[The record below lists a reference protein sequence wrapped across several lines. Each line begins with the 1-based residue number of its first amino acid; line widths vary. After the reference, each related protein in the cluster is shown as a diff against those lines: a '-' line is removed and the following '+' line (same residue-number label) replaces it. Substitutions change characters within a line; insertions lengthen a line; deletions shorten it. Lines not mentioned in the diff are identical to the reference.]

1 MPNSTATLIHLL
13 IHHPTEADY
22 TLAVIGGHEALGNW
36 REPQRMT
43 LGPERTLLNRGR
55 GRCWEYAFTL
65 SDPAAFPLEYRYLIL
80 NEKTGAAIWERE
92 PNRRLTV
99 SDLDKVENGTLEV
112 IDANFVSGMDFHAVP
127 PCLFL
132 GPYPQSFQDV
142 EILKAHGVTAV
153 LSVQTDGDLRLRRLH
168 WDRFEEHYRQ
178 AGIDCYR
185 LPIEDFD
192 EEDLVAKLPA
202 AVQLLK
208 RLVDEGKQVY
218 VHCTAG
224 MGRSPAVVVM
234 YLSQYHGK
242 SLMEA
247 LEYVSACRAVV
258 CPNVNAII
266 RALELSLIH
275 I

>member
-1 MPNSTATLIHLL
+1 MPAVTDIRIRLL

-22 TLAVIGGHEALGNW
+22 TLAVIGGHEALGHW
-36 REPQRMT
+36 CEPRRMG
-43 LGPERTLLNRGR
+43 LGPERTLLSRGR
-55 GRCWEYAFTL
+55 GRCWEYDFTL
-65 SDPAAFPLEYRYLIL
+65 SDPAAFPVEYRYLIL
-80 NEKTGAAIWERE
+80 DEKTGAAIWERE
-92 PNRRLTV
+92 PNRRLTAP
-99 SDLDKVENGTLEV
+99 DPGDIRNGTVEIV
-112 IDANFVSGMDFHAVP
+112 DANFISGMDFHAVP
-127 PCLFL
+127 PALFL
-132 GPYPQSFQDV
+132 GPYPQSREDV
-142 EILKAHGVTAV
+142 ELLKAHGVTAV
-153 LSVQTDGDLRLRRLH
+153 LSVQTDGDLRLRH
-168 WDRFEEHYRQ
+168 IQWDRFEEHYRQ

-185 LPIEDFD
+185 LPIEDFN

-208 RLVDEGKQVY
+208 RLVDEGRQVY

-258 CPNVNAII
+258 CPNVNAIV
-266 RALELSLIH
+266 RALETGCE
-275 I
+275 